1 MRALRGGD
9 GERIRFPVDP
19 GEDEARSQSRGAGAR
34 DIGLEAIADHERA
47 LRAQCRCAG
56 PHHRCRRLARDRGM
70 LARRLL
76 DDPHERAVAWHL
88 PVLLGEGPVEVR
100 RPPLRTGADRAAD
113 LREVPPAR
121 VRGVALHDRD
131 GVVRRGV
138 DDCEA
143 HRAHLLGE
151 RRRADHQHGGAR
163 GDGRSEFAGLRVDIP
178 LSGRLPDY
186 TAREAVPLVRR
197 AYQDLLKEHGA
208 ENITII
214 ADGSGA
220 ALALGSL
227 LAFLPDACPS
237 NVILADPWYDLVASG
252 WQQEHTGRVASYLKE
267 VSHRWAGGQLNNAK
281 VNPGVMDRQEWRQW
295 AGSAF
300 HIFVGG
306 HSQPMRDARR
316 LEKDLK
322 NADVTVNVTR
332 VEGTVYMYH
341 LHRTSEGRRDRRQ
354 MIRIAQGQES

>member
-1 MRALRGGD
+1 MSLSMHIAALFPDPRVQRAKKQTGIARKTAIVPDPPHEVRQHYAVFERWHSGFPIFSITQMVFGDSQSAEAQEYDPNAPALDELTPQQTAKRAVLYIPGGD
-9 GERIRFPVDP
+9 FSDYMPTAAWRFVTDLVD
-19 GEDEARSQSRGAGAR
+19 
-34 DIGLEAIADHERA
+34 
-47 LRAQCRCAG
+47 
-56 PHHRCRRLARDRGM
+56 
-70 LARRLL
+70 
-76 DDPHERAVAWHL
+76 
-88 PVLLGEGPVEVR
+88 
-100 RPPLRTGADRAAD
+100 
-113 LREVPPAR
+113 
-121 VRGVALHDRD
+121 
-131 GVVRRGV
+131 
-138 DDCEA
+138 
-143 HRAHLLGE
+143 
-151 RRRADHQHGGAR
+151 
-163 GDGRSEFAGLRVDIP
+163 AGLRVDIP

-220 ALALGSL
+220 ALAIGSL

-252 WQQEHTGRVASYLKE
+252 WQQEHTGKVASYLKE

-281 VNPGVMDRQEWRQW
+281 VNPGVMGRQEWRQW

-322 NADVTVNVTR
+322 NAGVAVNVTR